1 MQRLRDRAGLS
12 TKWEIYIY
20 IHIYIHIHIH
30 IYISISW
37 KVQDSEE
44 KGQNYSKKER
54 ELL

>member
-1 MQRLRDRAGLS
+1 MQRLRDHAVLS

-20 IHIYIHIHIH
+20 IHIH

-44 KGQNYSKKER
+44 KGQNDSD
-54 ELL
+54 